1 ESVLTAV
8 TPAAPH
14 QRFCANGRSR
24 LIVQISTLPP
34 SFAASW
40 LNRRVSVSQVGVSSD
55 GTELRMMTLPF
66 ASLSFTGLSPLSSAV
81 KSGALWP
88 GLILGPPRAVGVPAE

>member
-1 ESVLTAV
+1 LTAV

-24 LIVQISTLPP
+24 LIVQISTSLP

-40 LNRRVSVSQVGVSSD
+40 LNRRVSVSQVGVSSE
-55 GTELRMMTLPF
+55 GTELRITTLPF
-66 ASLSFTGLSPLSSAV
+66 ASLSLTGLSPLSSAV
-81 KSGALWP
+81 KSGAFCP
-88 GLILGPPRAVGVPAE
+88 VFTSEPPSVIGLPRRVT